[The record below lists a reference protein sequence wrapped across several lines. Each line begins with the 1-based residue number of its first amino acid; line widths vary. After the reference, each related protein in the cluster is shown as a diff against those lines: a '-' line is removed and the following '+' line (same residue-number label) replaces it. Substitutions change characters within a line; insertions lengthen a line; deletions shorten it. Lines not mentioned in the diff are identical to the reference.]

1 MKSLSVN
8 SRHVEIAV
16 FTVLWLLVF
25 SVPFFATREFTT
37 AHWDTIF
44 LEWAHLG
51 VFLFVFLVNVYLLV
65 PLFLFRNK
73 YLLYGSGAFLLV
85 VLVIGTM
92 LATDPRLAPYP
103 DSATPPST
111 IGPDTGLPRQHNR
124 PPHMVVI
131 DNLIIT
137 ILVIGAGTA
146 AKVVT
151 KWLDE
156 QALRKDIEKE
166 QLKTTLTLL
175 RHQVSPHFFMNTLN
189 NIHALIDTNT
199 DHAKDAI
206 IRLSLLMRYLLYDSA
221 EGTTTLSKEIDF
233 INSYVSLM
241 RLRYPDGVDIQV
253 RTPAHLPATQIP
265 PMLFVS
271 FLENAFKHGVRYQSP
286 SFIHIDITLQPG
298 QLSCSMRNSKHD
310 TGMIQEHEYNGLGIE
325 NIKKTLQLL
334 FQDRFM
340 LNIMD
345 GPEVFEVQLRIPL

>member
-1 MKSLSVN
+1 MLV
-8 SRHVEIAV
+8 
-16 FTVLWLLVF
+16 LLVI
-25 SVPFFATREFTT
+25 T
-37 AHWDTIF
+37 
-44 LEWAHLG
+44 
-51 VFLFVFLVNVYLLV
+51 
-65 PLFLFRNK
+65 
-73 YLLYGSGAFLLV
+73 
-85 VLVIGTM
+85 TM
-92 LATDPRLAPYP
+92 LAADPGLAPYP
-103 DSATPPST
+103 VSVTPSST
-111 IGPDTGLPRQHNR
+111 IGPDTGLPFQHNK

-146 AKVVT
+146 TKLVT

-166 QLKTTLTLL
+166 QLRTTLTLL

-189 NIHALIDTNT
+189 NIHALIDINT

-221 EGTTTLSKEIDF
+221 QGTTTLTKEIEF
-233 INSYVSLM
+233 INSYIALM

-253 RTPAHLPATQIP
+253 RTPEHLPAIQIP

-286 SFIHIDITLQPG
+286 SFIHIDMRIQPG
-298 QLSCSMRNSKHD
+298 HLSCSMRNSKHD

-325 NIKKTLQLL
+325 NIKKTLQLI
-334 FQDRFM
+334 FQDRFT
-340 LNIMD
+340 LNIVD
-345 GPEVFEVQLRIPL
+345 GPERV